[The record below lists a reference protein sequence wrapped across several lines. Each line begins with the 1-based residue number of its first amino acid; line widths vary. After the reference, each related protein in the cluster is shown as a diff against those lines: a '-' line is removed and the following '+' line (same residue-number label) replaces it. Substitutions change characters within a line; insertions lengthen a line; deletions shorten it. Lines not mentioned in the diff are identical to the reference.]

1 MFRKVVLLLAQATM
15 LVKLRLLEPYRQRR
29 LDRDRADAG
38 YTLLE
43 VLVVMGIIVLLASI
57 AAPQVLGYLGRAR
70 TETARAQI
78 GSIATALELYALDMG
93 GFPSTQNGLAA
104 LVSAPAGETRWR
116 GPYLKRADG
125 LVDPWGRPYQYRYAG
140 RGGQPQVFTLGRDNA
155 PGGGEEDR
163 DVIN

>member
-1 MFRKVVLLLAQATM
+1 MFCRIRFFERRQ
-15 LVKLRLLEPYRQRR
+15 LRHRPSPRYP
-29 LDRDRADAG
+29 ADAG

-70 TETARAQI
+70 TETAKAQI

-93 GFPSTQNGLAA
+93 GFPSTQSGLAA
-104 LVSAPAGETRWR
+104 LVSAPPGATRWR

-125 LVDPWGRPYQYRYAG
+125 LIDPWGRPYQYRFAG

-155 PGGGEEDR
+155 LGGDEEDR
-163 DVIN
+163 DIIN

>member
-1 MFRKVVLLLAQATM
+1 MFCRM
-15 LVKLRLLEPYRQRR
+15 RFFERRELRHHPSLRH
-29 LDRDRADAG
+29 RADAG

-70 TETARAQI
+70 TETAKAQI

-93 GFPSTQNGLAA
+93 GFPSTQSGLAA
-104 LVSAPAGETRWR
+104 LMSAPPGATRWR

-125 LVDPWGRPYQYRYAG
+125 LIDPWGRPYMYRFAG

-155 PGGGEEDR
+155 PGGNEEDR
-163 DVIN
+163 DIIN